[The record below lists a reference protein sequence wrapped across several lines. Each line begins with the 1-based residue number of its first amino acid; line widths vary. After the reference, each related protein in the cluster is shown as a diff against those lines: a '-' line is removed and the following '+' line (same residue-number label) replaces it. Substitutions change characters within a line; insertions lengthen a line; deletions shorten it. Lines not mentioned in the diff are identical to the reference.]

1 MQAIFFARFID
12 CVVRVGYYG
21 VMVEHSKVKRIAEEL
36 RAVHEAKLQAE
47 ADELRLVCELAESYR
62 LGLPDS
68 PEHEPLYE
76 AELQLGNDFTPPI
89 SEFFPLE
96 LAGLLGIPR
105 AQASFL
111 TGQALDLKYRHI
123 TLWNAALDGRV
134 EPRRALAVAG
144 RSGLLSLKLIEL
156 ATWRWTKSQRGLSYR
171 AAINAWDRIVA
182 ELDPELAA
190 RREQQQLEARYV
202 HIGRYRD
209 GALQLSGQLDILDG
223 KYLDAAIDQ
232 LADILPHHDPTLAGM
247 DKKPAAPKPSAP
259 WPTPPTPW
267 LSSNTRPNNPSPTQ
281 RRSRPSVGRST
292 TSTSPTSVICP
303 RHPSTRLRNAATPRA
318 RGIGGSSNTA
328 ASATP
333 AARSPSPST
342 NSAPSPPSSSTST
355 PPTSPHSSPTSRSPS
370 NP

>member
-12 CVVRVGYYG
+12 CIVRVGYYG

-190 RREQQQLEARYV
+190 RRE
-202 HIGRYRD
+202 
-209 GALQLSGQLDILDG
+209 
-223 KYLDAAIDQ
+223 
-232 LADILPHHDPTLAGM
+232 
-247 DKKPAAPKPSAP
+247 PA
-259 WPTPPTPW
+259 
-267 LSSNTRPNNPSPTQ
+267 
-281 RRSRPSVGRST
+281 
-292 TSTSPTSVICP
+292 TSTS
-303 RHPSTRLRNAATPRA
+303 AATETAPSNSPDNST
-318 RGIGGSSNTA
+318 SSTANT
-328 ASATP
+328 STQ
-333 AARSPSPST
+333 PST
-342 NSAPSPPSSSTST
+342 NSQTSCPTTTPPWQGWTRNPPRQSPRRPGPPRLRPGSPPTRGPTT
-355 PPTSPHSSPTSRSPS
+355 PHRPS
-370 NP
+370 AGPGRRWGGRQHQLHPQA